1 MREIT
6 RICDKAGI
14 VCGSGTAAMMPGFF
28 DKWGERD
35 TAFLTYGVGRAAFA
49 GWQAWNL
56 AFGDSVSNQRIAEV
70 ERMLRKE
77 MAFKWF
83 SIQRVGGRVMFIMTL
98 RVSRKAYNVAPPKSG
113 PAPTPTSDEWL
124 WFEMPSG
131 GTVTLTRV
139 GSPTAVTLEY
149 SLDNG
154 ATWTTWTESGTTRT
168 QTLAAGQVMHVRNA
182 SPTPT
187 TFSTSSSDYYKFSAS
202 ANYNAGGKLSSLL
215 CADASQVSNYP
226 AYSFN
231 NLFSNDSNL
240 LSTPII
246 NVASVDGSALFRTF
260 RHCTSLALVR
270 QFKIG
275 SINGFAGCR
284 GIFQGCTAL
293 EDVTLETPI
302 VGQSG
307 LREAFGG
314 CSSLKS
320 ITASFVDITAS
331 QALSGWV
338 SGVAATG
345 DFYCPQVLTIPTGV
359 DGIPTGWTRHDL

>member
-1 MREIT
+1 MREII

-14 VCGSGTAAMMPGFF
+14 VCGTGTAAMMTDFF

-56 AFGDSVSNQRIAEV
+56 AFGDSVSNQRIAEI
-70 ERMLRKE
+70 ERMLRNDF
-77 MAFKWF
+77 AFKWF
-83 SIQRVGGRVMFIMTL
+83 AIQRVGGRVVFIMTL
-98 RVSRKAYNVAPPKSG
+98 RVARKAYNVAPPKNG
-113 PAPTPTSDEWL
+113 PTPTPTSDEWL
-124 WFEMPSG
+124 WFQMPDG
-131 GTVTLTRV
+131 GTVTLTKV
-139 GSPTAVTLEY
+139 GSPTAVVLEY

-182 SPTPT
+182 SPTPS
-187 TFSTSSSDYYKFSAS
+187 TFSTGTSDRYDFSAS
-202 ANYNAGGKLSSLL
+202 DKYHAGGKLSSLL

-226 AYSFN
+226 GNSFAY
-231 NLFSNDSNL
+231 LFTNDSNL
-240 LSTPII
+240 LSSPII
-246 NVASVDGSALFRTF
+246 NVASVDGSALYRTF
-260 RHCTSLALVR
+260 RFCTSLELVR

-275 SINGFAGCR
+275 SINGFGGCR
-284 GIFQGCTAL
+284 GAFYGCTAL
-293 EDVTLETPI
+293 KEITLETPI

-314 CSSLKS
+314 CSSLKT
-320 ITASFVDITAS
+320 ITASFVDISAS
-331 QALSGWV
+331 LCLSAWV

-345 DFYCPQVLTIPTGV
+345 DFYCPQALTIPTGV
-359 DGIPTGWTRHDL
+359 DGIPAGWTRHDL